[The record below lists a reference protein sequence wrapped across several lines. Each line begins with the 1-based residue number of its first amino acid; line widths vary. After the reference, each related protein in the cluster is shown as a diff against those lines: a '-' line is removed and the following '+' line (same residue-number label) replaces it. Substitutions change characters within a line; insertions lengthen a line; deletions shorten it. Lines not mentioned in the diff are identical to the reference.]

1 MARPTTLSFFDEHGW
16 IEAPQVPHREWQVA
30 VANGDTEDGYMEFVA
45 AQLKS
50 AGRPF
55 EFEDANL
62 ELEIMEV
69 DPLISKE
76 VGDRFSRDWWKDEVA
91 ALDTRRGYA
100 KWAAAQQQA
109 LEEEEALI
117 EQADAG
123 LALSSPNPPRI
134 SP

>member
-1 MARPTTLSFFDEHGW
+1 MIRPTILSFFDEHGW

-30 VANGDTEDGYMEFVA
+30 VANGDTEEGYMEFVA
-45 AQLKS
+45 AQLKA

-62 ELEIMEV
+62 ELETMEV
-69 DPLISKE
+69 DPVISKE
-76 VGDRFSRDWWKDEVA
+76 VGDRFPKDWWKTEVS
-91 ALDTRRGYA
+91 ALDTRLGYA

-123 LALSSPNPPRI
+123 LALSDPGPQRSSP
-134 SP
+134 

>member
-1 MARPTTLSFFDEHGW
+1 MARPTILSFFDEHGW

-30 VANGDTEDGYMEFVA
+30 VANGDTEEGYFEFVA
-45 AQLKS
+45 TQLKA

-69 DPLISKE
+69 DPVVSKE
-76 VGDRFSRDWWKDEVA
+76 ISDRFPKDWWKNEVA

-123 LALSSPNPPRI
+123 LALSTPR
-134 SP
+134 SQRSFP